1 MPEIKNK
8 ILRGDKVI
16 WRVYFLFIFISIV
29 EVFSAMGKEIAGGSF
44 LPFFLRHFVWLVFG
58 FIACFIVHR
67 YDYRKITR
75 WLKFLLIVS
84 IVLVFV
90 PYLQAAFSHSSL
102 STARWIKINLG
113 FYLLQFQPSEIA
125 KYITIFYTCML
136 MANNQER
143 IEDKKVFYSLV
154 IPLILVCLIVFW
166 SNFSTSVLIFITCF
180 ILMRIGGVRKKY
192 LYLLLLVGVG
202 IVGLALLLAV
212 ISPEIASKI
221 GRLGTVLSRIKG
233 ATITDIGVLNQSN
246 QSLTAIATGGL
257 LGRGIGNS
265 IQSRFLDEAHNDFIF
280 SIILEEGGIWLGG
293 IVILLYITLLY
304 RMMKITRNAKGYFA
318 AMSCWGMGVVITLQ
332 AVTNMSVAVG
342 LIPVTGQTLP
352 FISYGGTS
360 FVIAS
365 AFLGMIINISE
376 TVEQTENKPKE
387 KKVEQIDN
395 DTNDN
400 IVQDTETLPEQDK
413 EVSNESNN

>member
-1 MPEIKNK
+1 MSNAKNK
-8 ILRGDKVI
+8 ILRGDRVI

-29 EVFSAMGKEIAGGSF
+29 EVFSAMGKEIAGGNF
-44 LPFFLRHFVWLVFG
+44 LAFFLKHFIWLALG
-58 FIACFIVHR
+58 FIFCFISHR
-67 YDYRKITR
+67 IDYRKITR
-75 WLKFLLIVS
+75 ILRFLLIIS
-84 IVLVFV
+84 IVFVCV
-90 PYLQAAFSHSSL
+90 PYLQAAFGHYSL
-102 STARWIKINLG
+102 STARWIKLNLG
-113 FYLLQFQPSEIA
+113 FYILQFQPSELA
-125 KYITIFYTCML
+125 KYITIFYTCMI
-136 MANNQER
+136 MANNQDR

-180 ILMRIGGVRKKY
+180 ILMRIGGVKRKY
-192 LYLLLLVGVG
+192 LYLLLLVGAVL
-202 IVGLALLLAV
+202 VGLALLLAV
-212 ISPEIASKI
+212 IFPEIASKI
-221 GRLGTVLSRIKG
+221 GRLGTVLSRIRG

-293 IVILLYITLLY
+293 LVILLYIILLY
-304 RMMKITRNAKGYFA
+304 RMMKITRNTKGYFA
-318 AMSCWGMGVVITLQ
+318 AMACWGMGVVITLQ
-332 AVTNMSVAVG
+332 AITNMSVAVG

-365 AFLGMIINISE
+365 IFLGMIINISE
-376 TVEQTENKPKE
+376 TAEQEENKPKE
-387 KKVEQIDN
+387 IKVEQNNEEIK
-395 DTNDN
+395 DN
-400 IVQDTETLPEQDK
+400 IVQDIDNPITKEK